1 MGVSTIDGTLEEA
14 VLKRV
19 RRNIRIYERLTFR
32 LRDGS
37 SKSVAKAV
45 VDTPVAEKLLPGTS
59 GRFYLYTAIDHRG
72 VHGVRDDAGR
82 SVFGF
87 PKNNEKIMLV
97 MIPLLTLWVG
107 AALIFFGGIPIL
119 PTIILVLS
127 VPFFFLYRN
136 TRLQAQRQFDAD
148 SGYAPVG
155 AAGPAPPLA
164 AESAIGA

>member
-72 VHGVRDDAGR
+72 VHGVRDDSGG
-82 SVFGF
+82 SVYGY
-87 PKNNEKIMLV
+87 PKNNEKIMMV

-119 PTIILVLS
+119 PTVILVLS

-136 TRLQAQRQFDAD
+136 TRLQAQRQFDSD
-148 SGYAPVG
+148 SGYVP
-155 AAGPAPPLA
+155 AAAASPPLA
-164 AESAIGA
+164 AEPAVGA